1 MHISFWRRRARPW
14 ARLCIGY
21 VFMVDCTQQARA
33 GVIHSGGT
41 APRTRGAGVTSPGD
55 EPEAKR
61 RREASSTRM
70 RCGRSGQSSV
80 PSLRAVPRRRAK
92 ALRSV
97 NWIGSTQE

>member
-1 MHISFWRRRARPW
+1 MHISFCRRRARPW

-21 VFMVDCTQQARA
+21 AFLTECTQQASA

-41 APRTRGAGVTSPGD
+41 SRRTRGAGVTSLGD

-61 RREASSTRM
+61 RREASSTQM

-80 PSLRAVPRRRAK
+80 PSLRAVSRRRAK
-92 ALRSV
+92 ALRSD
-97 NWIGSTQE
+97 NWIGSTQ